1 MTAMFLAGYC
11 LGIAT
16 LWIFLELMA
25 LRLCERIDELLTM
38 LEREES
44 C

>member
-1 MTAMFLAGYC
+1 MTLLLAGFC

-25 LRLCERIDELLTM
+25 LLLCERIDELLAM

>member
-1 MTAMFLAGYC
+1 MTLLLAGFC

-16 LWIFLELMA
+16 LWIFLELTAM
-25 LRLCERIDELLTM
+25 RLCEMIDELLAM
-38 LEREES
+38 LETEES